1 MPDFEICR
9 DGFAKKGIVNGK
21 EMCSAMLKEVHV
33 ALLPGSDFLR
43 SETEFNVRLCF
54 VDFDGKVAMDLLK
67 NYANLDNKSTANI
80 FVKRA
85 APRVV
90 EGIKRLKAFVQ
101 SYT

>member
-1 MPDFEICR
+1 MIFLCN
-9 DGFAKKGIVNGK
+9 FSFMGIVNEK
-21 EMCSAMLKEVHV
+21 EMCSDMLKEVHV

-43 SETEFNVRLCF
+43 SETEFMCF
-54 VDFDGKVAMDLLK
+54 VDFDGKVAIDLLK

-101 SYT
+101 TYS

>member
-1 MPDFEICR
+1 MKQP
-9 DGFAKKGIVNGK
+9 IVNGK

-43 SETEFNVRLCF
+43 SENEFNVRMCF
-54 VDFDGKVAMDLLK
+54 VDFDGKFAMDLLK
-67 NYANLDNKSTANI
+67 NYANLDNASTANI

-90 EGIKRLKAFVQ
+90 KGIKRLKTFVQ
-101 SYT
+101 TYSLKYLLT

>member
-1 MPDFEICR
+1 MGTANE
-9 DGFAKKGIVNGK
+9 K

-43 SETEFNVRLCF
+43 SENEFNVRMCF
-54 VDFDGKVAMDLLK
+54 VDFDGKFAMDLLK
-67 NYANLDNKSTANI
+67 NYANLDNASTANI

-101 SYT
+101 TYS

>member
-1 MPDFEICR
+1 MIFLCNFSFMGTANE
-9 DGFAKKGIVNGK
+9 K

-33 ALLPGSDFLR
+33 ALSPGSDFLR

-67 NYANLDNKSTANI
+67 NFANLDNKSTANM
-80 FVKRA
+80 FVERA

-101 SYT
+101 TYS